1 METAQNRMEATENI
15 EEVDNLEAYENTEK
29 FLNFSSDGLLFG
41 INTKYVTEIITI
53 VKPTPLPMVPSYVK
67 GIMNL
72 RGQLIP
78 IVDIRLRLGKY
89 EIEYDEKACIVVIE
103 YEGTSIGI
111 IVDTVVNVV
120 DIAID
125 NISYMPE
132 NNREEMVSGMISLSD
147 KETLLILDCE
157 LLLNS
162 SY

>member
-157 LLLNS
+157 LLLKS

>member
-1 METAQNRMEATENI
+1 METAQNIMEIENI
-15 EEVDNLEAYENTEK
+15 EAFGNTEK
-29 FLNFSSDGLLFG
+29 FLNFRSDGLLFG
-41 INTKYVTEIITI
+41 INTNYVTEIITI

-72 RGQLIP
+72 RGRLIP

-103 YEGTSIGI
+103 YEGNSIGI
-111 IVDTVVNVV
+111 IVDTVVNVIDV
-120 DIAID
+120 DID
-125 NISYMPE
+125 KISHMPE
-132 NNREEMVSGMISLSD
+132 NNREEMVSGMITLSYN
-147 KETLLILDCE
+147 ETLLILDCE

>member
-15 EEVDNLEAYENTEK
+15 EEIDNLEAYENTEK

>member
-1 METAQNRMEATENI
+1 MEATENI
-15 EEVDNLEAYENTEK
+15 EEIDNLEAYENTEK